1 MATVLVKP
9 VITEKSTRLGEKNN
23 TYAFR
28 VDKTANKLE
37 IKKSIEAY
45 YNVQVENV
53 NTTVNVG
60 KKKVRY
66 TKKGIAI
73 IGRRWRRSSPSSWA
87 APASRPRARWTSGSR
102 NGCWTCGSSRV
113 PTRSPRTLNGAA
125 PGARASWPTWAR
137 CAATSPT
144 IPSSPC

>member
-37 IKKSIEAY
+37 IKKAVETY

-66 TKKGIAI
+66 TKKGIAA
-73 IGRRWRRSSPSSWA
+73 GMKPSYKKA
-87 APASRPRARWTSGSR
+87 Y
-102 NGCWTCGSSRV
+102 V
-113 PTRSPRTLNGAA
+113 TLKAGESIDFYGNV
-125 PGARASWPTWAR
+125 
-137 CAATSPT
+137 
-144 IPSSPC
+144 

>member
-28 VDKTANKLE
+28 VDKEANKLE
-37 IKKSIEAY
+37 IKKAVEAY

-66 TKKGIAI
+66 TKKGVAA
-73 IGRRWRRSSPSSWA
+73 GMKPSYKKA
-87 APASRPRARWTSGSR
+87 Y
-102 NGCWTCGSSRV
+102 V
-113 PTRSPRTLNGAA
+113 TLKAGE
-125 PGARASWPTWAR
+125 
-137 CAATSPT
+137 T
-144 IPSSPC
+144 IDFYGNV

>member
-66 TKKGIAI
+66 TKKGIAA
-73 IGRRWRRSSPSSWA
+73 GMKPSYKKA
-87 APASRPRARWTSGSR
+87 Y
-102 NGCWTCGSSRV
+102 V
-113 PTRSPRTLNGAA
+113 TLKAGESIDFYGNV
-125 PGARASWPTWAR
+125 
-137 CAATSPT
+137 
-144 IPSSPC
+144 